1 MPPNLLW
8 DLLADIRQKTG
19 NRARPMT
26 HRLALLLL
34 RQWVQQE
41 PYLINR
47 RRHKDQSL
55 LHGTLL
61 ERQDPFNGVLIPGVT
76 TQPPDGFRGIGN
88 DPATKDGAA
97 GAMKVPV
104 GQRLQ
109 W

>member
-47 RRHKDQSL
+47 RR
-55 LHGTLL
+55 
-61 ERQDPFNGVLIPGVT
+61 
-76 TQPPDGFRGIGN
+76 
-88 DPATKDGAA
+88 PATKDGAA

-104 GQRLQ
+104 GQRLL